1 MLMCLCWVMA
11 CVSTLDGLSNR
22 RNRKFWS
29 LVTFTGPLH
38 RYLFLS
44 SVSAKVCARFDF
56 CYLVLSSV
64 VMSIEGGKLFVFVP
78 D

>member
-1 MLMCLCWVMA
+1 M
-11 CVSTLDGLSNR
+11 
-22 RNRKFWS
+22 
-29 LVTFTGPLH
+29 TFTGPFH

>member
-1 MLMCLCWVMA
+1 MA
-11 CVSTLDGLSNR
+11 CVVLAHWTVCRIGGIANSR
-22 RNRKFWS
+22 S
-29 LVTFTGPLH
+29 LMTFAGPLH
-38 RYLFLS
+38 GYLFFS